1 MLFNQQSEIRN
12 QKSPHGFT
20 LVELLVVI
28 SIIALLLGILLP
40 SLNRALRLAKGT
52 QCTSQIHQMMTNCA
66 MYAAEQDGFMP
77 FPNSNGMESGS
88 PPKWAGPGWLYDRA
102 QTAHPD
108 KPADARYGVLWSY
121 LRSEKVY
128 RCPLDKGPWT
138 QVQNL
143 TSYIMSSVVRGF
155 DSFVSPSVQLAK
167 FRGDALLMW
176 EGNEKN
182 GWNDGNDDPW
192 SQTLSSRHDGHGS
205 AAFADTHVEL
215 VGAETYGNWQNT
227 DGPNPL
233 WCNPLT
239 PDGMRA
245 IVPP

>member
-1 MLFNQQSEIRN
+1 MLFNRQSEISNPKCFRGR
-12 QKSPHGFT
+12 GFT

-28 SIIALLLGILLP
+28 GIIALLLGILLP
-40 SLNRALRLAKGT
+40 SLNRALRQARGT
-52 QCTSQIHQMMTNCA
+52 QCTSQIRQMMTSGA
-66 MYAAEQDGFMP
+66 MYAGEQDGFMP
-77 FPNSNGMESGS
+77 FPNSDSMEKGT
-88 PPKWAGPGWLYDRA
+88 PPKWAGPGWLY
-102 QTAHPD
+102 QYPG
-108 KPADARYGVLWSY
+108 KSQSADVEKGSLWPY
-121 LRSEKVY
+121 LNGEKIY

-176 EGNEKN
+176 EGDEKN

-192 SQTLSSRHDGHGS
+192 SQSETISSRHDDRGS

-215 VGAETYGNWQNT
+215 VSTETYLAWRNAG
-227 DGPNPL
+227 GPNPL

-239 PDGMRA
+239 GNGMQ
-245 IVPP
+245 